1 VGKTLELE
9 RFGRNGGMVLKGVK
23 QKMAMEDAEAP
34 QQLDK
39 GGVVDGCCA
48 IENLIIHRFHTSF

>member
-1 VGKTLELE
+1 
-9 RFGRNGGMVLKGVK
+9 
-23 QKMAMEDAEAP
+23 MEDAEAP

-48 IENLIIHRFHTSF
+48 IEFDHPQIPHILLTSSGHAQ